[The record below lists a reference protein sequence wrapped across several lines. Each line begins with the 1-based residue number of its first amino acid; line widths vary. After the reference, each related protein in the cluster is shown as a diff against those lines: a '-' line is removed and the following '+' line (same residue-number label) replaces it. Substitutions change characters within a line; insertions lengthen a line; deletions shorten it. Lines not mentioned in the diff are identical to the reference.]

1 MKIKVLRN
9 SPQTNM
15 GCFVRS
21 LFSETIH
28 TVSKLQFKIL
38 EILQIPNY
46 RTCTG
51 QLCLVSFLEL
61 GI

>member
-28 TVSKLQFKIL
+28 TVSKLQFKIRVN
-38 EILQIPNY
+38 IY
-46 RTCTG
+46 
-51 QLCLVSFLEL
+51 L
-61 GI
+61 GKNIFEGLK